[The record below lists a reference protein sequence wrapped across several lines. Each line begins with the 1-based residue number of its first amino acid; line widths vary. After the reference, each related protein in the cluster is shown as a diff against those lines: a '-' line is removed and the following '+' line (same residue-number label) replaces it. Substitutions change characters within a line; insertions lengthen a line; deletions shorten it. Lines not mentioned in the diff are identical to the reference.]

1 MVNIVM
7 SNMSLDKRW
16 CRLELRDYIRPESRV
31 TVFGFEMYQEKISAD
46 ETWEEFYDKRAGAF
60 YDYITDPFAF
70 FGIAAKSIKWI
81 NYTKDTAISAKRK
94 IQSSDA
100 LIFTDGKLTEMMKI
114 IDSMELTDTIKNYKG
129 VIIGFGMGGLI
140 QCRDNLRLVD
150 NIDVKIS
157 FDEMDYDFDELKKE
171 AEDSKIPIY
180 GITDDGAV
188 VSDNGKIHTLGDV
201 YIIE

>member
-31 TVFGFEMYQEKISAD
+31 TVFGFEMYQEKISED
-46 ETWEEFYDKRAGAF
+46 ETWEEFYDKRTGAF
-60 YDYITDPFAF
+60 YDYITEPFAF
-70 FGIAAKSIKWI
+70 FSVTAKSIKWI

-94 IQSSDA
+94 IQNSDV

-114 IDSMELTDTIKNYKG
+114 IDSMGLADTIKNYKG

-140 QCRDNLRLVD
+140 QCRDNLGLVD
-150 NIDVKIS
+150 NINVKIS

-188 VSDNGKIHTLGDV
+188 VSDNGNISILGDV